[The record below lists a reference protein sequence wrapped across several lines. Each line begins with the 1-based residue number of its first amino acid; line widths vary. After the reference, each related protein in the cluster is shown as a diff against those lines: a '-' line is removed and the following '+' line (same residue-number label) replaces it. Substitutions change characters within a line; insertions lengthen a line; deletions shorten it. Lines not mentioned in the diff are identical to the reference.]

1 MVYINHLPLGG
12 SCGTTSF
19 PEFNGGEIGGL
30 LRPSLLLTI
39 IPIDFC
45 CVMVDIYALNGTSI
59 ATSTWAVIIDG
70 HTPPNIGYIIEFH
83 MGIGRVVIGFMFSDI
98 IGVHIGKLFCLDP
111 YQYEGTMIGGC
122 CSNPYVVLKC
132 VLTPKFIVD
141 KLIEFPI
148 INV

>member
-1 MVYINHLPLGG
+1 
-12 SCGTTSF
+12 
-19 PEFNGGEIGGL
+19 
-30 LRPSLLLTI
+30 
-39 IPIDFC
+39 
-45 CVMVDIYALNGTSI
+45 MVDIYALNRTSI

-70 HTPPNIGYIIEFH
+70 HTPLNIGYIIGFH
-83 MGIGRVVIGFMFSDI
+83 MGIGRVVIRFMFIDI
-98 IGVHIGKLFCLDP
+98 IGVRIGKLYCFDP

-132 VLTPKFIVD
+132 ILAPRFIVN